1 MAALR
6 ELLLAAERTRQPL
19 DDAFLIFSRSLLLCE
34 PADGHAAASEAE
46 AAAARAQFLAL
57 HPHGELLLRLWPE
70 QHGAGSRW
78 ERRESFSTFLH
89 AVTHLLQEQQ
99 GRDAAQAEAFALR
112 VVREKSPQL
121 EKLLSWS
128 DKPLI
133 EFRALQLLAT
143 LAKISGVAARE
154 LVRLFNFQC
163 PAFVKLATRRWK
175 KPEEGPD
182 GEIKHAPFQLR
193 AAYADLVL
201 ALTACA
207 DKSVHRF
214 AMKEAGVTASLFKSV
229 DGDSVE
235 MLREIFDRLGEIVL
249 HNEDVELKSKRVVFN
264 GTCVHQLLALLQVED
279 DDSVRDTALRVLNAL
294 FFEDSALYVVPQKQA
309 LRLFLSKSTASSA
322 HGDGEAITPD
332 QAYAVKVIRNA
343 MVTIGVNELLRSAQ
357 AQTLAMRFLATYPG
371 LLSEY
376 LAALAVQL
384 EPKPVYRWFCVASL
398 VQKLLSCS
406 LDAVVTGIP
415 SIKNGEALSS
425 WCSAQSLASR
435 LIAPGNY
442 RKELSRSIQHSNN
455 LIIYSS
461 LGVIE
466 ATLKRY
472 VRLASSLESLALAS
486 DVQSE
491 LRFLVPSPEAL
502 VSLLLKL
509 CASQERSIA
518 LIYVRALTVFRLYLE
533 CLPQTM
539 REVKVDFTKT
549 LAWRYLDS
557 PTADDA
563 EGSLPAPMQSLIVGE
578 MLRFL
583 LAVDTP
589 RLRFLFTSG
598 SSGNRSKLHQMLLL
612 YVSTP
617 SRAVQELAGQVLQRT
632 LLASDIFGQETLNGR
647 ADEEVT
653 FWLES
658 MRQSGGKICAE
669 FTEQITRAVMADP
682 LLYVAIGRRVVT
694 DASSS
699 LSPVTVALV
708 GFLNSPT
715 GGVSALAGKP
725 DLSAYRSDP
734 SVVTFAVRILLGL
747 LPTSKYPQQLV
758 ALIASSDAFSDMDTS
773 ASKQDE
779 TSGASSDDSNGKKR
793 KRSVG
798 SDEMERECDAYAWL
812 KAHCESLTCGKHG
825 SSRIAT
831 PKKKVRAAS
840 TKWHRFSDPNALTAA
855 LVTMTPADFASS
867 WNHIISNC
875 ADVDDF
881 FDPVLHYLSAR
892 GDVDILSLL
901 QSASSPVTKKKQQNK
916 LAATASATEAFSK
929 MVPAP
934 VILQHFLFSITN
946 KGIKEQNAAMAALI
960 SLVKRRVNDHE
971 VVAADAAR
979 MCEQLLFFFSSNHPE
994 FSDDRPAQLCE
1005 LLLLLLTLVIVSGED
1020 GPVSGVL
1027 ARTFFK
1033 LRTVISSTSNVSL
1046 WRQLSAVEIVAL
1058 RVYSGNQPEADLTA
1072 LCDFSGMFQ
1081 RAGVPLVAVLASRIP
1096 PRARIPVLDSLLQE
1110 SNTATINSPHVV
1122 LVERVLESLGA
1133 HVQYISFSE
1142 YKRAKLLTRKLWQLL
1157 NSQSSQRQLSFF
1169 TTGFTVLGHLGG
1181 IDASTAMASI
1191 ENALA
1196 PLVMRSACESSS
1208 SIDGE
1213 SCSEVL
1219 RAIVTAIQTGNDAA
1233 AFPVKLQDY
1242 LMERLRREKD
1252 ERVQCKLVGAVYNV
1266 FAIIATPA
1274 LRKFAGKL
1282 ALNCYE
1288 RVLLGSQKSYT
1299 SELGLLRYVSADDS
1313 ANADTDALCASAS
1326 TMVKKLAR
1334 SESDEAVTSPQLLG
1348 LLLLLRSSGCNENM
1362 DFSLLLV
1369 LVRSG
1374 LVALK
1379 TAQSDQNKFDA
1390 IVLMVECAVGSLK
1403 RQNQEKQV
1411 SALKTA
1417 LPLFAETREVIRNGA
1432 QPAFEAFV
1440 SLTAALL
1447 RLAGNDASA
1456 VDYDFDAH
1464 FDVIVEHPCF
1474 VQSLQNTTNNS
1485 VRLLIARV
1493 VARLA
1498 RITGKY
1504 TRSLLQTLLSS
1515 YSMSLS
1521 PFDRSLRLLFE
1532 DFEAQS
1538 SKQEELTLVSMGFR
1552 FGASSTPSPSA
1563 TATSASSKRSH
1574 TDLVDDSAWV
1584 LGGGLEQ
1591 NRVRATIERFPL
1603 ERELSAASD
1612 ASLLDLDEELPGDES
1627 NDEAEQALS
1636 GDDEKEAE
1644 AYDPA
1649 FLLPMLSYFISSS
1662 DLPDGGI
1669 VQQGLLGIAIRA
1681 TSSNTES
1688 IREYAFGILA
1698 HLHESLQ
1705 ATNETTSDFK
1715 AGRQVHL
1722 LLDIF
1727 RRGVEEPLEQVPSVV
1742 TVFLNDALAVLTR
1755 PTHVLYPQV
1764 NHFLLAR
1771 PAMDLSDVPMFY
1783 SLFNSRAALTYRQER
1798 SWLLHTLRR
1807 GVRSDDDVALLVR
1820 RHVLPM
1826 LLSFFTSELADTH
1839 TQPLITSILL
1849 AALRTPS
1856 GGVYLMT
1863 KGALLEWLAAQ
1874 FLKHGAAS
1882 SFVKS
1887 RNDKSSGSM
1896 RVASSALLLPLM
1908 ALLEQT
1914 MRDDVWNELDG
1925 IQQHSSALQAANTF
1939 ASLQSAIAGRSSS
1952 RSNQAVLT
1960 KAAVVAELIV
1970 RRAGSVCSLQLL
1982 QKALEVVQQPT
1993 SLPDELVS
2001 DANLDDNVS
2010 TQALDCAEMVANNLS
2025 RWLLQQ
2031 RHHEAQKLRFP
2042 DWAILLRQVASILV
2056 SSNTGALSQQ
2066 RRARLAL
2073 EQLKI
2078 VLDQLPTLKQL
2089 VLASDKQSGSS
2100 AYASALL

>member
-143 LAKISGVAARE
+143 LAKVSGVAARE

-279 DDSVRDTALRVLNAL
+279 DDSVRDTALGVLNAL

-322 HGDGEAITPD
+322 HGDGEAITSD

-357 AQTLAMRFLATYPG
+357 AQTLVMRFLATYPG

-455 LIIYSS
+455 LVIYSS

-563 EGSLPAPMQSLIVGE
+563 EDSLPAPMQSLIVGE

-617 SRAVQELAGQVLQRT
+617 SRTVQELAGQVLQRT

-682 LLYVAIGRRVVT
+682 LL
-694 DASSS
+694 
-699 LSPVTVALV
+699 
-708 GFLNSPT
+708 
-715 GGVSALAGKP
+715 
-725 DLSAYRSDP
+725 
-734 SVVTFAVRILLGL
+734 
-747 LPTSKYPQQLV
+747 
-758 ALIASSDAFSDMDTS
+758 
-773 ASKQDE
+773 
-779 TSGASSDDSNGKKR
+779 
-793 KRSVG
+793 
-798 SDEMERECDAYAWL
+798 
-812 KAHCESLTCGKHG
+812 
-825 SSRIAT
+825 IAT

-855 LVTMTPADFASS
+855 LVTMAPADFASS
-867 WNHIISNC
+867 WDHIISNC
-875 ADVDDF
+875 ADVDDL

-901 QSASSPVTKKKQQNK
+901 KSASSPVTKNKQQNK

-929 MVPAP
+929 MVPAH

-1033 LRTVISSTSNVSL
+1033 LRTVISSTSNVAL

-1110 SNTATINSPHVV
+1110 FSTATINSPHVV

-1133 HVQYISFSE
+1133 HAQYISFSE

-1181 IDASTAMASI
+1181 IDASTAMAAI
-1191 ENALA
+1191 ESALA

-1219 RAIVTAIQTGNDAA
+1219 RAIVTAIRTGNDAA

-1299 SELGLLRYVSADDS
+1299 SELGLLR
-1313 ANADTDALCASAS
+1313 
-1326 TMVKKLAR
+1326 
-1334 SESDEAVTSPQLLG
+1334 
-1348 LLLLLRSSGCNENM
+1348 
-1362 DFSLLLV
+1362 
-1369 LVRSG
+1369 G

-1552 FGASSTPSPSA
+1552 FGASSTLSPSA

-1627 NDEAEQALS
+1627 NDDAEQALS

-1856 GGVYLMT
+1856 GGVYLVT

-1914 MRDDVWNELDG
+1914 MRDDVWNELDD
-1925 IQQHSSALQAANTF
+1925 IQQHSTALQAANTF